1 MSAHVAESEERP
13 GLITLAAMVMFAVCF
28 VRIISAINYFGHG
41 VQVAN
46 LTGTIFGNQLWVW
59 GVWDLALALLAL
71 LAGLSLLA
79 GGGFG
84 RVLGYVWGI
93 WVIVQSFLI
102 IDAEPWFA
110 VAMIALAALVMYG
123 LASTTGWREEGW
135 G

>member
-1 MSAHVAESEERP
+1 MSTEAEAEERP

-41 VQVAN
+41 IQIAN
-46 LTGTIFGNQLWVW
+46 LTNTIFGNEVWVW
-59 GVWDLALALLAL
+59 GVWDLGLALLAL
-71 LAGLSLLA
+71 CAGLSLLV

-84 RVLGYVWGI
+84 RVLGYIWGI

-102 IDAEPWFA
+102 IHVEPWFA
-110 VAMIALAALVMYG
+110 VTMIALAAVVIYG